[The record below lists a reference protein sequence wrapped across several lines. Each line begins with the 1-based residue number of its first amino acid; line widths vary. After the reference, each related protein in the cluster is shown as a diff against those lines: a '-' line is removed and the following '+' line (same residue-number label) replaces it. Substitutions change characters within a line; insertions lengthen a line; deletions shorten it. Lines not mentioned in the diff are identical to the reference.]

1 MRRSLLCLCALAL
14 ACSGK
19 SSHKLVILHTNDE
32 HSHLLGFGPEADDF
46 PVAAS
51 AGSGIKGGVSRRS
64 VVLNAQRDAAKA
76 AGAETLTVSAGDN
89 MMGTLTQIAATSAS
103 PDYKIMKMLGYDIT
117 TLGNHEFDFGPNALA
132 TIIDAAKTGPGAGL
146 PPIVASNIH
155 FSGTDGDAKLA
166 AKFDEAGTD
175 ASKDIHRS
183 YLITTPKGLKV
194 GFVGIMGADAYA
206 VAPLAAPT
214 TFSLASG
221 QTPDNRLAN
230 MAKIYQDI
238 QPVVNA
244 LKRDQKA
251 DIVVALS
258 HSGADAA
265 NPAKSEDFAIAQ
277 NVTGIDLIVSGHTHT
292 EVKATLIENARS
304 HQKVLV
310 QQAGRFGDNVGRI
323 TLTVDGDG
331 NVSFDMTNSDLVKV
345 DDTTPASNTD
355 LNTFVG
361 GIVNAL
367 ETTPVKP
374 NAPSFLAFT
383 LFETAG
389 RPPAPPANLGDLYNY
404 ALAKVDFDVDN
415 TGKLVETALLD
426 LIADAQL
433 AAADAL
439 KPTDL
444 ALEAAGVVRV
454 SKLEKGKKGEL
465 DFGDIFRAVPLG
477 ASPVTPP
484 TPGYPL
490 CYVGLYLAEVK
501 ATFEVT
507 AGFAYAG
514 HEDLY
519 VIPAGFKFEYDTSRP
534 PFNPNGDTTDKNNGR
549 VTKIQMLN
557 RPFPTNGN
565 YDSGTYTTVFDITN
579 TVSPTGFP
587 GWPSLSPLKVIR
599 TAANLYLVTFATF
612 AGVHIKNPATG
623 LPIAGNDPITT
634 IMNRPDPDNTEVK
647 EWEALGAYVK
657 AQAAANGGKLPA
669 RYNKDD
675 PSGALRRAIC
685 TGPLCA
691 R

>member
-1 MRRSLLCLCALAL
+1 MRRSVLCLCALAS
-14 ACSGK
+14 ACSK

-32 HSHLLGFGPEADDF
+32 HSHLIGFGPEVDDF
-46 PVAAS
+46 HVPAA
-51 AGSGIKGGVSRRS
+51 AGSGIKGGVSRRL
-64 VVLNAQRDAAKA
+64 VVLNAQRDAAKG
-76 AGAETLTVSAGDN
+76 AGAEVLIVSAGDN
-89 MMGTLTQIAATSAS
+89 MMGTLTQIAATTAS

-132 TIIDAAKTGPGAGL
+132 TIIDAAKVGPGAGI

-155 FSGTDGDAKLA
+155 FSGTAGDAMLA
-166 AKFDEAGTD
+166 ARFDESGTD
-175 ASKDIHRS
+175 TSKDIHRS
-183 YLITTPKGLKV
+183 YLITTAKGLKV

-206 VAPLAAPT
+206 VAPLSAPT
-214 TFSLASG
+214 TFSLAYG
-221 QTPDNRLAN
+221 QPPDNRLAN
-230 MAKIYQDI
+230 MTRIYEEI

-258 HSGADAA
+258 HSGADLT
-265 NPAKSEDFAIAQ
+265 NPTKSEDFSIAQ

-292 EVKATLIENARS
+292 EVPATLIENARS

-310 QQAGRFGDNVGRI
+310 QQAGRFGDNIGRI

-331 NVSFDMTNSDLVKV
+331 NLSFDMGNSGLIKV
-345 DDTTPASNTD
+345 DDSTDASSTD

-367 ETTPVKP
+367 ETTPVAP
-374 NAPSFLAFT
+374 NKPSFLGFT

-389 RPPAPPANLGDLYNY
+389 RLPTTPPANVGDLYNY
-404 ALAKVDFDVDN
+404 SLAKVDFDVDN
-415 TGKLVETALLD
+415 TGKLVETELLD

-477 ASPVTPP
+477 ASPVTA

-507 AGFAYAG
+507 AGFAYTG
-514 HEDLY
+514 HDDLY
-519 VIPAGFKFEYDTSRP
+519 VVPAGFKFLYDTSRP
-534 PFNPNGDTTDKNNGR
+534 PFNPNGDPVDKNNGR
-549 VTKIQMLN
+549 VTKIWMQ
-557 RPFPTNGN
+557 TSHTGGN
-565 YDSGTYTTVFDITN
+565 YDNDATYTPVFDAST
-579 TVSPTGFP
+579 SA
-587 GWPSLSPLKVIR
+587 GWLAPPLQLIKA
-599 TAANLYLVTFATF
+599 AANLYLVTFATF
-612 AGVHIKNPATG
+612 AGVHIKDPSTG
-623 LPIAGNDPITT
+623 QPIAGNDPTST
-634 IMNRPDPDNTEVK
+634 IMCRQDGTEVK

-657 AQAAANGGKLPA
+657 AQAVATGKLPA

-675 PSGALRRAIC
+675 AGTVLPRRAIC

>member
-14 ACSGK
+14 ACSSK

-89 MMGTLTQIAATSAS
+89 MMGTLTQIAATTAS

-132 TIIDAAKTGPGAGL
+132 TIIDAAKTGPGAGI

-155 FSGTDGDAKLA
+155 FSGTAGDAKLA
-166 AKFDEAGTD
+166 ARFDEAGTD

-230 MAKIYQDI
+230 MAKIFQDI

-258 HSGADAA
+258 HSGADTA

-345 DDTTPASNTD
+345 DDTTPASNAD

-361 GIVNAL
+361 GIINAL
-367 ETTPVKP
+367 ETTPVAAGK
-374 NAPSFLAFT
+374 PSFLGFT

-389 RPPAPPANLGDLYNY
+389 LVPAPPANVGDLYNY

-465 DFGDIFRAVPLG
+465 DFGDLFRAVPLG
-477 ASPVTPP
+477 ASPVTS

-490 CYVGLYLAEVK
+490 CYVGLWLAEVK

-514 HEDLY
+514 HDDLY
-519 VIPAGFKFEYDTSRP
+519 VVPAGFKFQYDTSRA
-534 PFNPNGDTTDKNNGR
+534 PFNPNGDALDKNNGR
-549 VTKIQMLN
+549 VTKMWMQTSHAGGI
-557 RPFPTNGN
+557 
-565 YDSGTYTTVFDITN
+565 YDNDATYTLVFDAST
-579 TVSPTGFP
+579 SA
-587 GWPSLSPLKVIR
+587 GWLAPPLQLIR
-599 TAANLYLVTFATF
+599 AAANLYLVTFATF
-612 AGVHIKNPATG
+612 AGVHIKDPATG
-623 LPIAGNDPITT
+623 QAIPGNDPTST
-634 IMNRPDPDNTEVK
+634 IMRRPAPDGTEVK

-657 AQAAANGGKLPA
+657 AQATASGGKLPA

-675 PSGALRRAIC
+675 PSGAIRRAIC
-685 TGPLCA
+685 AGPLCA